1 MKKGIHPEYKLTRV
15 ICACGNTWVTRSTKF
30 PEIRLEVCNKCHPFY
45 KGELTRAR
53 VSTKGR
59 LEKFLAKYGDKYAQG
74 KK

>member
-1 MKKGIHPEYKLTRV
+1 M
-15 ICACGNTWVTRSTKF
+15 
-30 PEIRLEVCNKCHPFY
+30 RLEVCNKCHPFY